1 MRILLID
8 DEAFALKF
16 LIHQLDS
23 LGFRNVTPVSGGA
36 EALSLI
42 GAGARFNVI
51 LTDLQMPGMDGVEF
65 VRALTQGGYDGGL
78 VLVSGEDKRI
88 LKTAE
93 RLARAHGLRVLGCL
107 KKPVAPDRLAEA
119 LTQHA
124 DAIASRPRTEGRRYG
139 PDELRQAIDGGEL
152 VCHCQ
157 PKVSLAT
164 GALTGA
170 EILVRWQHPED
181 GLVFPDCFIT
191 LAEEHGL
198 IDDLT
203 RLVLYKALRETRA
216 WFDAGLEMHVAIN
229 VSMDNLDNL
238 DFPDFV
244 VAAAREMDVSL
255 SSMVL
260 EVTESRLMKDMRAPL
275 DILARLRLK
284 HVDLSIDDFGTGHSS
299 LAQLRDLPFNELKID
314 RSFTHGAS
322 RDAQLA
328 AICDASL
335 DIARKLGMRSVAEGV
350 EDIDDWN
357 FLRAHGCDVAQG
369 YFVAR
374 PMPIMALT
382 DWLPDWERRR
392 NDLGLLKPFRPLRE
406 Y

>member
-1 MRILLID
+1 MKILLID
-8 DEAFALKF
+8 DEAFALKL
-16 LIHQLDS
+16 LIHQLAS

-36 EALSLI
+36 EALTLI
-42 GAGARFNVI
+42 AAGARFNII

-65 VRALTQGGYDGGL
+65 VRALTQSGYDGEL
-78 VLVSGEDKRI
+78 VLVSGEDQRI
-88 LKTAE
+88 LQTTE
-93 RLARAHGLRVLGCL
+93 QLARAHGLRVLGRL
-107 KKPVAPDRLAEA
+107 KKPVAPDRLIEVLA
-119 LTQHA
+119 QHA
-124 DAIASRPRTEGRRYG
+124 DAVAPKPCTDGRCYG
-139 PDELRQAIDGGEL
+139 PDELRQAIAAGEL

-157 PKVSLAT
+157 PKASLAT
-164 GALTGA
+164 GALTGV

-181 GLVFPDCFIT
+181 GLVFPDRFIGV
-191 LAEEHGL
+191 AEEHGL
-198 IDDLT
+198 IDELT
-203 RLVLYKALRETRA
+203 RSVLRDALRQTRA
-216 WFDAGLEMHVAIN
+216 WFDAGREMHVAVN
-229 VSMDNLDNL
+229 VSMNNLDNL

-260 EVTESRLMKDMRAPL
+260 EVTESRLMRDVRAPL

-314 RSFTHGAS
+314 RSFVHGAW
-322 RDAQLA
+322 RDTQLA
-328 AICDASL
+328 TICHASL

-357 FLRAHGCDVAQG
+357 FLRAYDCDIAQG

-374 PMPIMALT
+374 PMPMAALA
-382 DWLPDWERRR
+382 DWLPEWEQRCRT
-392 NDLGLLKPFRPLRE
+392 LKLVKP
-406 Y
+406 

>member
-1 MRILLID
+1 MNILIID
-8 DEAFALKF
+8 DEAFALK
-16 LIHQLDS
+16 LLVHQLAC
-23 LGFRNVTPVSGGA
+23 LGFQKVTPVTGGV
-36 EALSLI
+36 EALALI
-42 GAGARFNVI
+42 AGGARFNIV

-65 VRALTQGGYDGGL
+65 VRALTQTGYDGEL

-93 RLARAHGLRVLGCL
+93 QLARAHGLRVLGRL
-107 KKPVAPDRLAEA
+107 KKPVAPERLAEV
-119 LTQHA
+119 LGQHT
-124 DAIASRPRTEGRRYG
+124 DAIASRPCADGGCFG
-139 PDELRQAIDGGEL
+139 PDELRQAIAADQL

-157 PKVSLAT
+157 PKVSLAD
-164 GALTGA
+164 GMLTGV

-181 GLVFPDCFIT
+181 GLIFPDRFIGI
-191 LAEEHGL
+191 AEEHGL

-203 RLVLYKALRETRA
+203 RSVLRDALRQTRA
-216 WFDAGLEMHVAIN
+216 WTDAGHALHVAVN
-229 VSMDNLDNL
+229 VSMENLDSL
-238 DFPDFV
+238 DFPEFV
-244 VAAAREMDVSL
+244 VAAAREVDVSL
-255 SSMVL
+255 SSLVL

-275 DILARLRLK
+275 DILARLRLR

-314 RSFTHGAS
+314 RGFVHGAS

-328 AICDASL
+328 AIFDASL

-350 EDIDDWN
+350 EDIEDWK

-374 PMPIMALT
+374 PMPMAALA
-382 DWLPDWERRR
+382 DWLPEWEGRRR
-392 NDLGLLKPFRPLRE
+392 ELGLVKP
-406 Y
+406 

>member
-1 MRILLID
+1 MKMLLID
-8 DEAFALKF
+8 DEPFALKL
-16 LIHQLDS
+16 LIHQLAS
-23 LGFRNVTPVSGGA
+23 LGFRDVTPVSGGA
-36 EALSLI
+36 EALELI
-42 GAGARFNVI
+42 AGGAHFGII

-65 VRALTQGGYDGGL
+65 VRALTQTGYGGEL

-93 RLARAHGLRVLGCL
+93 QLARIHGLRVLGRL
-107 KKPVAPDRLAEA
+107 KKPVEPERLAEVLA
-119 LTQHA
+119 HHA
-124 DAIASRPRTEGRRYG
+124 DAVAPRPCTDGRCYG
-139 PDELRQAIDGGEL
+139 PDELRQAIAAAEL

-164 GALTGA
+164 GTLTGV
-170 EILVRWQHPED
+170 EILVRWQHSAD
-181 GLVFPDCFIT
+181 GLVFPDRFIAV
-191 LAEEHGL
+191 AEEHGL

-203 RLVLYKALRETRA
+203 RSVLRDALRQSRL
-216 WFDAGLEMHVAIN
+216 WFNAGREMHVAVN

-244 VAAAREMDVSL
+244 VAAAQEMDVSL

-260 EVTESRLMKDMRAPL
+260 EVTESRLMKDMRAAL
-275 DILARLRLK
+275 DILTRLRLK

-314 RSFTHGAS
+314 RSFVHSAW

-335 DIARKLGMRSVAEGV
+335 EIARKLGMRSVAEGV
-350 EDIDDWN
+350 EDIEDWK
-357 FLRAHGCDVAQG
+357 FLRAHGCEIAQG
-369 YFVAR
+369 YFIAR
-374 PMPIMALT
+374 PMPMASLAE
-382 DWLPDWERRR
+382 WLPEWKLRCHA
-392 NDLGLLKPFRPLRE
+392 LGLVKP
-406 Y
+406 